1 MLVVWI
7 LCLILNDEFVQ
18 LNGKNILLLILL
30 AVTIT

>member
-18 LNGKNILLLILL
+18 LSKKNILLLILL
-30 AVTIT
+30 VVTIT

>member
-7 LCLILNDEFVQ
+7 LCLILNDGFVQ